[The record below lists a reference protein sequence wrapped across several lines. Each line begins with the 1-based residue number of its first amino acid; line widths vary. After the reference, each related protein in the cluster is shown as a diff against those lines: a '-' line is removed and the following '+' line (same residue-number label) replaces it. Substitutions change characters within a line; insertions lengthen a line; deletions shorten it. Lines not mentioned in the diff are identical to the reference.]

1 MILKGTGGLRVP
13 RVPGKKGT
21 FHPTMLPN
29 SSRSKQSR
37 KFFFSSYI
45 NKKYIIYT
53 KVFCPNFIL
62 KSTHKNPIQ
71 PPTPPSSTLFPVNTH
86 SMSCSMKQTHFLP
99 FSLFISHVITIF
111 YVFFV
116 CKAIKLSY
124 IFFSSGLNFL
134 LDDDYDKKDEIR
146 LL

>member
-62 KSTHKNPIQ
+62 KSTHKTHIAPLFHSISCKHAFHVMFHETNSFSSFFPIH
-71 PPTPPSSTLFPVNTH
+71 FPCDH
-86 SMSCSMKQTHFLP
+86 HFLRV
-99 FSLFISHVITIF
+99 FRVQSNQAFIH
-111 YVFFV
+111 
-116 CKAIKLSY
+116 
-124 IFFSSGLNFL
+124 IFFLWAKFST
-134 LDDDYDKKDEIR
+134 
-146 LL
+146 